1 MTSLLSLILFAEGN
15 VGDALMNLDEQKRTD
30 PDGISPLI
38 LRKIFLDVKAPM
50 TFTFNL
56 SLAFGIFSA
65 FGKRLTLCCPV

>member
-15 VGDALMNLDEQKRTD
+15 VGDALMNLEKKTD
-30 PDGISPLI
+30 PDGISPSI